1 MPLGHMLQTEL
12 KIHCVHKHN
21 ERRIMKK
28 QTEFQANA
36 SSDPRNQIILEISQ
50 SNRKQQSFQHC
61 HFPGLWKGQQCHLR
75 LSVSC
80 PALFH
85 YFTHSSIVF
94 ALILTEHAS
103 CFRVCRGIRVWITK
117 QWLEENKNHVPLA
130 VAWHLIRSCRQ
141 VIFWKLDST
150 TIVWQWNHL
159 NAANILNFRP
169 NFTLKFA
176 QLKLSLKDWCCFW
189 LCHFKISRKS
199 TSIRNLNS
207 IWGDH
212 LNTLSWGDHFT
223 LILLWDFDVIW
234 KCQSRALSL

>member
-1 MPLGHMLQTEL
+1 MHHLTPE
-12 KIHCVHKHN
+12 
-21 ERRIMKK
+21 
-28 QTEFQANA
+28 
-36 SSDPRNQIILEISQ
+36 NQIILEISQ

-61 HFPGLWKGQQCHLR
+61 QFLVLWKGQQCHLR

-150 TIVWQWNHL
+150 TIVWKWNHL

-169 NFTLKFA
+169 IFTLKVCSTE
-176 QLKLSLKDWCCFW
+176 LSLSKTNVVSGCRISKSPDNLLVVNYCC
-189 LCHFKISRKS
+189 LISW
-199 TSIRNLNS
+199 T
-207 IWGDH
+207 
-212 LNTLSWGDHFT
+212 
-223 LILLWDFDVIW
+223 
-234 KCQSRALSL
+234 